1 MPRSLQDVGYDD
13 LPEEAAAVVQED
25 EPPVDFG
32 KKKGKKKKA
41 AFDPDVA
48 SLASA
53 ALGEAQDP
61 EAGLSESA
69 VANGSAH
76 AEQPANEPAAPEGEL
91 SPSIVISYSQL
102 ASMFLC
108 NASLPWYNF
117 CSFIACRGLMGESV
131 GMKGS
136 EDLLPRTFGST
147 L

>member
-1 MPRSLQDVGYDD
+1 MPSALQDVGYDD

-61 EAGLSESA
+61 AASLSEPA

-76 AEQPANEPAAPEGEL
+76 AEEPANEPAAPEGQL
-91 SPSIVISYSQL
+91 SPSTIMQFSQL
-102 ASMFLC
+102 AGMFAATQTCLRTTC
-108 NASLPWYNF
+108 VSL
-117 CSFIACRGLMGESV
+117 
-131 GMKGS
+131 
-136 EDLLPRTFGST
+136 
-147 L
+147 